1 MASAILGKSA
11 IQVMEEGGFTI
22 EQVVLGEAPF
32 PLSTFESFARGE
44 FAGENVDFVREVAA
58 FKTLFEKYSEP
69 AFLDEATQEEIL
81 EAFQHIIGNY
91 IASGSVSEVNLSGT
105 ARKIIMD
112 WSDKTARDNIV
123 QAKEAFNAGQQEILG
138 LLATDTYP
146 RFLNLLR
153 SRNLT
158 DTLAKEV
165 NTLLSLQVCVSTPL

>member
-1 MASAILGKSA
+1 
-11 IQVMEEGGFTI
+11 
-22 EQVVLGEAPF
+22 
-32 PLSTFESFARGE
+32 
-44 FAGENVDFVREVAA
+44 
-58 FKTLFEKYSEP
+58 
-69 AFLDEATQEEIL
+69 
-81 EAFQHIIGNY
+81 
-91 IASGSVSEVNLSGT
+91 
-105 ARKIIMD
+105 MD